1 MAVKKL
7 RLDTITTTAAQK
19 THEGWVGCTGQA
31 MVDGKKKKQKN
42 SETPCDP
49 KPFHTLKP
57 ILPAECK
64 KNIFCFICS
73 SVSVNPCLL
82 LEIQGQLSLLSQWGL
97 LSLAN
102 LYLAHANQVHL
113 LTMCTLSISPLL
125 KGCKFSSSKVSH
137 PILTVFLSLPQQ
149 GDDVKF
155 N

>member
-19 THEGWVGCTGQA
+19 THEGWVGRAGQA
-31 MVDGKKKKQKN
+31 MVD
-42 SETPCDP
+42 ETPCDP

-57 ILPAECK
+57 ILPAECE

-73 SVSVNPCLL
+73 SASVNPCLL

-102 LYLAHANQVHL
+102 LYLARANQVHQ
-113 LTMCTLSISPLL
+113 LTTCTLSISPLL

-149 GDDVKF
+149 GDVVKF

>member
-19 THEGWVGCTGQA
+19 THEGWVGRAGQV
-31 MVDGKKKKQKN
+31 MVD
-42 SETPCDP
+42 ETPCDP